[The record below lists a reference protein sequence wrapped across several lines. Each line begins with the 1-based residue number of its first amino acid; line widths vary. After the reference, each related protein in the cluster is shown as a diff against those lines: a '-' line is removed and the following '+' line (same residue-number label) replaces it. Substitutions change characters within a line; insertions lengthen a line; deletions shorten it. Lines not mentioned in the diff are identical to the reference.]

1 MPPPPWKLRLQP
13 ATFNGVEF
21 HVEADTR
28 SSGRRNAPHEFP
40 KKDTPYTEDMGRR
53 ARTFV
58 IAGYVVGPD
67 FESQRDALITEL
79 ERETNGTLVLP
90 TSFDQKIV
98 ICDKYSIVE
107 RRERGGYAELEML
120 FIEAGQDPSTLVSVD
135 TQANVNNVVG
145 SVTGAAGSYLDSTLS
160 ATFIGSTDISRLT

>member
-1 MPPPPWKLRLQP
+1 MAVPPWRLRLQP
-13 ATFNGVEF
+13 ASFNGVEF
-21 HVEADTR
+21 HVEVGSR

-40 KKDTPYTEDMGRR
+40 KKDIPYTEDMGRR

-67 FESQRDALITEL
+67 FESQRDALVAEL

-98 ICDKYSIVE
+98 VCDRYSIVE
-107 RRERGGYAELEML
+107 RRDRGGFAELEMV
-120 FIEAGQDPSTLVSVD
+120 FIEAGQDPSTLVSLD
-135 TQANVNNVVG
+135 TQSNVNNVVG
-145 SVTGAAGSYLDSTLS
+145 SVTGAATSYLNSTLS
-160 ATFIGSTDISRLT
+160 STFIGSSDITRLT